1 MKQPGE
7 ELQETLTELDDRA
20 VVDYLIKNPEFF
32 IRNARA
38 VEAIRVP
45 HPVRGTVYRQ
55 SIMKN
60 VFKALTVLLTLFSLT
75 GCGLKGPLYFPPADK
90 NAPPPTKPVET
101 QTQSTVPDKND
112 RATGDGPS
120 QVNY

>member
-1 MKQPGE
+1 
-7 ELQETLTELDDRA
+7 
-20 VVDYLIKNPEFF
+20 
-32 IRNARA
+32 
-38 VEAIRVP
+38 
-45 HPVRGTVYRQ
+45 
-55 SIMKN
+55 MKN

-90 NAPPPTKPVET
+90 N
-101 QTQSTVPDKND
+101 D

>member
-1 MKQPGE
+1 MAEG
-7 ELQETLTELDDRA
+7 
-20 VVDYLIKNPEFF
+20 
-32 IRNARA
+32 ARL
-38 VEAIRVP
+38 ES
-45 HPVRGTVYRQ
+45 VYTATYR
-55 SIMKN
+55 
-60 VFKALTVLLTLFSLT
+60 TLFSLT

>member
-1 MKQPGE
+1 
-7 ELQETLTELDDRA
+7 
-20 VVDYLIKNPEFF
+20 
-32 IRNARA
+32 
-38 VEAIRVP
+38 
-45 HPVRGTVYRQ
+45 
-55 SIMKN
+55 MKN
-60 VFKALTVLLTLFSLT
+60 VFKALTVLISLFSLT

-101 QTQSTVPDKND
+101 QTRSRCRIKDD

>member
-1 MKQPGE
+1 
-7 ELQETLTELDDRA
+7 
-20 VVDYLIKNPEFF
+20 
-32 IRNARA
+32 
-38 VEAIRVP
+38 
-45 HPVRGTVYRQ
+45 
-55 SIMKN
+55 MKN

-75 GCGLKGPLYFPPADK
+75 GCGLKGPLYFPPA
-90 NAPPPTKPVET
+90 TKPVET